1 MISSSKTI
9 KIFISYYFQ
18 NGFESVNFYDTYFEF
33 FLIHEWGN
41 DACRNAL
48 NSTAIEKILKQGKE
62 QPYDLIIVEQFN
74 SDCMLGIAH
83 MLKAPVIGLS
93 SSNFMPWH
101 YTKMGLPFEPSFEA
115 TLFSHSS
122 NLNTF
127 KTRLTN
133 WFTTAYMNYFYKKVT
148 EVNDNQLLKKRFGN
162 DIPDVRELSNKVSM
176 TFVNQHYS
184 LSGSK
189 HLSPNI
195 IELGG
200 IHIQDIKPLDQV
212 IIYVIL

>member
-1 MISSSKTI
+1 MYLY
-9 KIFISYYFQ
+9 FFQ
-18 NGFESVNFYDTYFEF
+18 NDFESVNFYDTMIEF

-41 DACRNAL
+41 EACEHAL
-48 NSTAIEKILKQGKE
+48 NSSAIENILTEGKE
-62 QPYDLIIVEQFN
+62 KPYDLIIVEQFN
-74 SDCMLGIAH
+74 SDCMLGVAH
-83 MLKAPVIGLS
+83 ILKAPVIGLS
-93 SSNFMPWH
+93 SCNLMPWH
-101 YTKMGLPFEPSFEA
+101 LTKMGLPFEPSFEA

-122 NLNTF
+122 NLNEF
-127 KTRLTN
+127 KTRLSN
-133 WFTTAYMNYFYKKVT
+133 WFTIAYMNFLYKKVT

-162 DIPDVRELSNKVSM
+162 DFPDVKELSNKVSM

-212 IIYVIL
+212 IININSSY

>member
-1 MISSSKTI
+1 M
-9 KIFISYYFQ
+9 
-18 NGFESVNFYDTYFEF
+18 
-33 FLIHEWGN
+33 IHEWGS
-41 DACRNAL
+41 DACKNAL
-48 NSTAIEKILKQGKE
+48 NSTAIEKVLTIGKDD
-62 QPYDLIIVEQFN
+62 PYDLIIVEQFN
-74 SDCMLGIAH
+74 SDCMLGVAH
-83 MLKAPVIGLS
+83 LLNAPVIGLS
-93 SSNFMPWH
+93 SCNFMPWH

-115 TLFSHSS
+115 TLFSHRS

-127 KTRLTN
+127 KARLSN
-133 WFTTAYMNYFYKKVT
+133 WFTTAYMNYLYKRIT
-148 EVNDNQLLKKRFGN
+148 EVNDNQLLKKRFGL
-162 DIPDVRELSNKVSM
+162 DFPDVRELSNKVSM

-212 IIYVIL
+212 IMNSCLL